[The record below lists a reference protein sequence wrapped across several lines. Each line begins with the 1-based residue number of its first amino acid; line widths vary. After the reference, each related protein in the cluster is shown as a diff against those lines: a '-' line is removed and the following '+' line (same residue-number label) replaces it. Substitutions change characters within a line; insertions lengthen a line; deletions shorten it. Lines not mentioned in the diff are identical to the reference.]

1 MTGSPKPLIAGNWKM
16 HGSEVFAA
24 DLAGSL
30 ADRMAGHGGG
40 GVEMLLCPPA
50 LLLGAVRAAVGASGV
65 AIGGQDCHVAEQG
78 AHTGDIAAAM
88 LADAGCGYVI
98 VGHSE
103 RRADHGE
110 TDALVKAKAEAAI
123 SAGLSVIICVGETD
137 KERDA
142 GKTNTVVARKIKGSV
157 PKTSSA
163 ANTVIAYEPV
173 WAIGT
178 GKTPSAADVQD
189 VHSMMR
195 ATVAEILAF
204 NESDHMRLLYGGS
217 VKPSNAKELMA
228 LADVDGA
235 LVGGASLNIKDF
247 WAIAQS
253 YPTQT

>member
-1 MTGSPKPLIAGNWKM
+1 MTKPRRLTRQLENERVVRGRLATRGELTNKID
-16 HGSEVFAA
+16 
-24 DLAGSL
+24 DLASH
-30 ADRMAGHGGG
+30 AF
-40 GVEMLLCPPA
+40 EMLICPPFPYLDSVA
-50 LLLGAVRAAVGASGV
+50 ITLKQSGLALGA
-65 AIGGQDCHVAEQG
+65 QDCHPRERG
-78 AHTGDIAAAM
+78 AHTGDVSAHM
-88 LADAGCGYVI
+88 LRDIGCTYVI

-110 TDALVKAKAEAAI
+110 TDALVKAKAETAI
-123 SAGLSVIICVGETD
+123 SAGLSVIICVGETE

-142 GKTNTVVARKIKGSV
+142 GKTNTVVARQIEGSV

-163 ANTVIAYEPV
+163 GNTVIAYEPV

-204 NESDHMRLLYGGS
+204 READQMRLLYGGS

-235 LVGGASLNIKDF
+235 LVGGASLNSEDF